1 MKNLHNYFIYLLV
14 FVSLL
19 AIGASANKITVFTI
33 GDSTM
38 CLYDTTN
45 AKHQRGWAQT
55 LPQFFNSDVKIV
67 DAARGGRSSKS
78 FVKEGLW
85 EKVINQVKPGDYVF
99 IQFAHND
106 EKKDTA
112 IGTQPWQQY
121 SAYLKLY
128 VEQTREKGGTPIL
141 FTPIVRRYFDSA
153 GHITLRGQHDMLPGD
168 SLGNYP
174 MAMRYV
180 AKEMNV
186 PLIDLTTKTKQ
197 LVESYGPE
205 KSKELYITTD
215 KTHPTLLGATKI
227 AWLAIEG
234 LREQNIDLIKYLN
247 PNYKLKEN

>member
-1 MKNLHNYFIYLLV
+1 MKILHKHFIYLLV
-14 FVSLL
+14 FASLL
-19 AIGASANKITVFTI
+19 VMGAAINKITVFAV

-45 AKHQRGWAQT
+45 AKHQRGWAQM

-85 EKVINQVKPGDYVF
+85 KKVLEEIKPGDYVF

-121 SAYLKLY
+121 SDYLKLY
-128 VEQTREKGGTPIL
+128 VKQTRQKGGIPIL
-141 FTPIVRRYFDSA
+141 FTPIVRRYFDST

-186 PLIDLTTKTKQ
+186 PLIDLTNKTKQ
-197 LVESYGPE
+197 
-205 KSKELYITTD
+205 
-215 KTHPTLLGATKI
+215 
-227 AWLAIEG
+227 
-234 LREQNIDLIKYLN
+234 
-247 PNYKLKEN
+247 